1 MDDTRIEELTT
12 TAELREAHPVMEQLR
27 PIDEERYLD
36 LIEEMR
42 SEDDYRLFALRDGS
56 DGDGEI
62 RALAGLEMGTTL
74 YHGKHV
80 WLHDLVVDEPHR
92 GEGYGS
98 RFLGWVGEWAD
109 KRGCSRVELA
119 SGLWRDEAHEFYE
132 QNGMDRYCYTFKL
145 ELSTESPY

>member
-1 MDDTRIEELTT
+1 MDDAHVKELSS
-12 TAELREAHPVMEQLR
+12 ESQLREAYPVMEQLR
-27 PIDEERYLD
+27 PVGEDEFLRLVD
-36 LIEEMR
+36 EMR
-42 SEDDYRLFALRDGS
+42 ADDGYRLFALRDGS
-56 DGDGEI
+56 DGEGEI

-74 YHGKHV
+74 YHGRHV